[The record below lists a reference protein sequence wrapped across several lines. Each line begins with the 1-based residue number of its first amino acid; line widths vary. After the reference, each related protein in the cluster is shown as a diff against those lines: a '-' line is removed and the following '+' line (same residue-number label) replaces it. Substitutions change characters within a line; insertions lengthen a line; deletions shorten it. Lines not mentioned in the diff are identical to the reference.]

1 MLKKKKQDIYGPAM
15 DGSMEPTF
23 SSPCLCCSGCIEHS
37 GMPDSF
43 YCRSCKTFLFGIE
56 KGDDDQAGH
65 DQPGDDDF
73 KKA

>member
-1 MLKKKKQDIYGPAM
+1 
-15 DGSMEPTF
+15 
-23 SSPCLCCSGCIEHS
+23 
-37 GMPDSF
+37 MPDSF